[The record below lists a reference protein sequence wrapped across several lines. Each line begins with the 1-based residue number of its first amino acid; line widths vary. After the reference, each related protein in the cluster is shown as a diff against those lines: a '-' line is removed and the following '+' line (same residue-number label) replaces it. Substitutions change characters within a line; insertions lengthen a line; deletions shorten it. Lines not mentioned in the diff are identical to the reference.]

1 MKRFAKHDYDHT
13 IKLQP
18 KPSTITIGGIPWQ
31 RLLLLLLGACWGLYF
46 FSRIHSGNQKAPQN
60 LSTFQQGTDAGTLPQ
75 FAGLGQKYVYDG
87 HRSTLNTSLIEN
99 SEAMRALNIRSVK
112 AHGYN
117 AIRYWQHEKMA
128 RDVWGNRHGG
138 RIEFAKLMEVFSQ
151 EINCPSMRKV
161 GGLGENGKWIC
172 GVGTF
177 LEAPNCVVYVF
188 GTNAKTDF
196 VKDMVSITP
205 CHVHIFDPFLPLDV
219 KSRFEN
225 LHKRIS
231 FHDLTV
237 AGSSGTRVVFDGDNG
252 VEDIRTMELSE
263 IMEELGHDW
272 VDVFTADVD
281 GDMWE
286 WFAWMFQNSWKIEQQ
301 GKVAFPLGQ
310 IMLNVVS
317 NGRSHDVSQLIG
329 TLMQIGFRIF
339 HTAPNFRNDPP
350 WENINFSLI
359 RMAMNGG
366 LGLRGLER

>member
-1 MKRFAKHDYDHT
+1 MKSSVRHGYSQMS
-13 IKLQP
+13 LQP
-18 KPSTITIGGIPWQ
+18 RISTIISMSWQ
-31 RLLLLLLGACWGLYF
+31 RAVLLLLGVAWGLFYLY
-46 FSRIHSGNQKAPQN
+46 RIHVRHQMLSNPQNFSAFPRNANSGN
-60 LSTFQQGTDAGTLPQ
+60 LPQ
-75 FAGLGQKYVYDG
+75 FSGLGEKYVYDG

-99 SEAMRALNIRSVK
+99 SEAMRALNVQSVK
-112 AHGYN
+112 DHGYK
-117 AIRYWQHEKMA
+117 ALRYWQREKMA
-128 RDVWGNRHGG
+128 RDVWGTRHGG
-138 RIEFAKLMEVFSQ
+138 RIEFAKLMEVFGP

-177 LEAPNCVVYVF
+177 LEAPDCVVYIF
-188 GTNAKTDF
+188 GTNGREDFAKDL
-196 VKDMVSITP
+196 VSITN
-205 CHVHIFDPFLPLDV
+205 CQVHIFDPFLPPDV
-219 KSRFEN
+219 KSRFKKLDE
-225 LHKRIS
+225 RIL

-237 AGSSGTRVVFDGDNG
+237 AGSSGMRIVFDGDNG
-252 VEDIRTMELSE
+252 VEEIQTKELSE
-263 IMEELGHDW
+263 IMQELGHDW

-281 GDMWE
+281 GDLWE

-329 TLMQIGFRIF
+329 TLMQMGFRIF
-339 HTAPNFRNDPP
+339 HTEPNFRNDPP
-350 WENINFSLI
+350 WENIHFSLV